1 MATTIITK
9 NGSGAPTDGDLN
21 VGELAVDLTN
31 KQLYTKNSDGV
42 IKLGGSGNSGEWE
55 VNGDDIYY
63 DDGNVGIGGSS
74 PTRRLYVES
83 DQQAVAQFVST
94 TDVKAALQIG
104 CANSTNN
111 NNQWIGTEGK
121 DLRFATGNQTRL
133 TIDASGN
140 VGIGTDAPNK
150 RLEVARLGNAE
161 TITGLD
167 GNTAMVVSKGGGT
180 DTSGACAA
188 FVGGENAEVTGITM
202 GGLADPR
209 QSRVL
214 HSNVDDSLNFHTGN
228 EAVPRMTIN
237 SDGNVG
243 IGADPLRST
252 AKEQLAEWKASFDA
266 RLKAEPK
273 ADKKAVTLEI
283 TDDAFEV
290 LPTEEALAEW
300 METRAAGDKLQV
312 NGNITAITGPGSFGT
327 VSGNRFVSANQA
339 GFVGRTGANNGLPYI
354 LPVDGDGNISDDA
367 VSLGR
372 TTTEGSGNNHRFRD
386 AHFSGTV
393 NAGGISATGTVNAV
407 GGVNVGADPGVTGIR
422 LYASG
427 AIYARMASTS
437 TNQLFR
443 GYGGTDLTS
452 WINSKGDANFSGTV
466 EANQFTRNGVPVPTT
481 VDLIKTLTTLRN
493 ATKDETTLEGLRDAI
508 GNAIGGLIEEFEAMQ
523 DQVST
528 QDIQE

>member
-1 MATTIITK
+1 MSKRIVDDPSLHGWVEEDGKWVWDGQSA
-9 NGSGAPTDGDLN
+9 GAGIEDGD
-21 VGELAVDLTN
+21 
-31 KQLYTKNSDGV
+31 
-42 IKLGGSGNSGEWE
+42 
-55 VNGDDIYY
+55 
-63 DDGNVGIGGSS
+63 
-74 PTRRLYVES
+74 
-83 DQQAVAQFVST
+83 
-94 TDVKAALQIG
+94 
-104 CANSTNN
+104 
-111 NNQWIGTEGK
+111 TEGQITTWSGSEWTPES
-121 DLRFATGNQTRL
+121 AVVVSG
-133 TIDASGN
+133 GN
-140 VGIGTDAPNK
+140 VGIGTDSP
-150 RLEVARLGNAE
+150 
-161 TITGLD
+161 
-167 GNTAMVVSKGGGT
+167 SKNLVISNNGVNGIEFEP
-180 DTSGACAA
+180 DDSG
-188 FVGGENAEVTGITM
+188 
-202 GGLADPR
+202 R
-209 QSRVL
+209 QSNAMLSYDRQAGEYTPIFFDCQSYKFRT
-214 HSNVDDSLNFHTGN
+214 HSPDQAAIPALTIDSAG
-228 EAVPRMTIN
+228 
-237 SDGNVG
+237 SVG
-243 IGADPLRST
+243 IGMVPLRST
-252 AKEQLAEWKASFDA
+252 SKEQLAEWKTRFDA